1 MRNEEEISVI
11 RSNITDPFFVPNFLL
26 ENEISYLI
34 KIFEESLDNN
44 CSSIIKKNTGPVTLN
59 LNNFNQDQVVTNII
73 DRLKSIIGNYVIT
86 AAFFYKTE
94 YPHVIHNDD
103 TFELPNDVYKGITLP
118 LKLYGENV
126 KEFPQL
132 CFFDQLYFHGPAK
145 FFKNENDIPT
155 YYNEQI
161 YDYSRIEN
169 LAAAEFDQKL
179 YETYF
184 THLKKH
190 WLDGMSIKC
199 MIPWIPRNAIIFD
212 SIRLHCASDFRRV
225 GVHSKLG
232 ISIFTKKT

>member
-26 ENEISYLI
+26 EDEVSYLI
-34 KIFEESLDNN
+34 KIFEQSQDNN

-118 LKLYGENV
+118 L
-126 KEFPQL
+126 
-132 CFFDQLYFHGPAK
+132 
-145 FFKNENDIPT
+145 
-155 YYNEQI
+155 
-161 YDYSRIEN
+161 N
-169 LAAAEFDQKL
+169 L
-179 YETYF
+179 
-184 THLKKH
+184 
-190 WLDGMSIKC
+190 
-199 MIPWIPRNAIIFD
+199 
-212 SIRLHCASDFRRV
+212 
-225 GVHSKLG
+225 
-232 ISIFTKKT
+232 